1 MDKNGESYRIVSL
14 IGKLFDSLESTDLVG
29 RQLGKMRLVYEL
41 NQANMHFS
49 QILEDAKTKPQLG
62 LDYMDEM
69 RRIVDGCKAP
79 TDSGLLTGNDGGTK
93 NVIDYL
99 QPALEQ
105 VGTENM
111 HKDLYNDM
119 RSVIDKIVMH
129 VAFTDTVMNIAINK
143 GADNLR
149 SRLTEIDKVLK
160 EGKWSDESYCK
171 FADDALKKW
180 SSFTIGLDKDI
191 QQLIEQM
198 GHEDKITE
206 EYLDDVLKE
215 KLMILLRSD
224 FADTSWCRFT
234 ESALTRKCGDMRDFV
249 KDCEGWEQLKEKMYV
264 CASVM
269 ENNGKSF
276 VYKATDKLGR
286 YLYKHRKSYSQKV
299 KALDDYFKFVYFI
312 EDKRRIIKIEE
323 EGVKIVSVEDSQD
336 GITEAEIAD
345 SGIKNNAWLFLKLL
359 KKMGAKNFSG
369 KSWLLVFSIA
379 MNHEKFGY
387 EGVLKN
393 FHEKVI
399 QGIIGRD
406 ISYDGVNNSLK
417 SVMSHDDAD
426 ERKKKKDILTTKNI
440 KWKDDQFVKE
450 QLAKDKQAKSF
461 LYSVDDYFRRKC
473 EEVVEGLRSEV

>member
-1 MDKNGESYRIVSL
+1 
-14 IGKLFDSLESTDLVG
+14 
-29 RQLGKMRLVYEL
+29 MRV
-41 NQANMHFS
+41 
-49 QILEDAKTKPQLG
+49 T
-62 LDYMDEM
+62 
-69 RRIVDGCKAP
+69 R
-79 TDSGLLTGNDGGTK
+79 NDGA
-93 NVIDYL
+93 N
-99 QPALEQ
+99 
-105 VGTENM
+105 
-111 HKDLYNDM
+111 
-119 RSVIDKIVMH
+119 R
-129 VAFTDTVMNIAINK
+129 
-143 GADNLR
+143 LR
-149 SRLTEIDKVLK
+149 KLLAEIDIVLK

-171 FADDALKKW
+171 FANDALKKW
-180 SSFTIGLDKDI
+180 SMLTIALDKDI

-198 GHEDKITE
+198 GHEDKITD

-215 KLMILLRSD
+215 KLMVLLRSD

-234 ESALTRKCGDMRDFV
+234 ESALTRKCEDMKDFV

-269 ENNGKSF
+269 ENDGKSF

-286 YLYKHRKSYSQKV
+286 YLYKHQNSYSQKV

-312 EDKRRIIKIEE
+312 EDKRRIIKFEE
-323 EGVKIVSVEDSQD
+323 EGVEIARVEDSQD
-336 GITEAEIAD
+336 GITEAEIED
-345 SGIKNNAWLFLKLL
+345 SGIKNNARLFLKLL
-359 KKMGAKNFSG
+359 KKMEAKKFSG

-399 QGIIGRD
+399 QGIIGRH
-406 ISYDGVNNSLK
+406 ISYEGVNNSLK

-461 LYSVDDYFRRKC
+461 LYSVEDYFRRKC
-473 EEVVEGLRSEV
+473 EEVVEG

>member
-1 MDKNGESYRIVSL
+1 MEENGESYRIVSL

-41 NQANMHFS
+41 NQANRHFK

-79 TDSGLLTGNDGGTK
+79 TDSGLLTGTDGGTK

-129 VAFTDTVMNIAINK
+129 VAFTDNVMNIAINK

-171 FADDALKKW
+171 FAEDALKKW
-180 SSFTIGLDKDI
+180 SKFTIPLDKDI

-224 FADTSWCRFT
+224 FADTTWCRFT
-234 ESALTRKCGDMRDFV
+234 ESALTRKCEGMRDFV

-286 YLYKHRKSYSQKV
+286 YLYKHQNSYSQKV

-312 EDKRRIIKIEE
+312 EDKRRIIRIEE
-323 EGVKIVSVEDSQD
+323 EGVKIESVEDSQN
-336 GITEAEIAD
+336 GITEEEIAD

-359 KKMGAKNFSG
+359 KKMGARDFSG

-387 EGVLKN
+387 DGVLKN

-399 QGIIGRD
+399 QGIIGRH
-406 ISYDGVNNSLK
+406 ISYEGVSNSLK

-426 ERKKKKDILTTKNI
+426 ERKKKKDILTTKNNE
-440 KWKDDQFVKE
+440 WKNDKFVKE

-461 LYSVDDYFRRKC
+461 LYSVEEYFRQKLA
-473 EEVVEGLRSEV
+473 ETVEG

>member
-14 IGKLFDSLESTDLVG
+14 IGKLFDSLESTDLVA

-62 LDYMDEM
+62 LDYIDEM

-79 TDSGLLTGNDGGTK
+79 TDSRLLTGNDGGTK

-111 HKDLYNDM
+111 HKDLYKDM
-119 RSVIDKIVMH
+119 RSVIDVIVMH
-129 VAFTDTVMNIAINK
+129 VAFTDNVMNIAINN
-143 GADNLR
+143 GADELR
-149 SRLTEIDKVLK
+149 RLLAEIDLVLK

-171 FADDALKKW
+171 FAADALKRW
-180 SSFTIGLDKDI
+180 SRFTVALDKDI

-215 KLMILLRSD
+215 KLMVLLRSD
-224 FADTSWCRFT
+224 FADTTWCRFT
-234 ESALTRKCGDMRDFV
+234 ESALTRKCGGMRDFV

-323 EGVKIVSVEDSQD
+323 EGVKIESVEDSQD
-336 GITEAEIAD
+336 GITEKEIAD
-345 SGIKNNAWLFLKLL
+345 SGIKNNARLFLKLL
-359 KKMGAKNFSG
+359 KKMGARDFSG
-369 KSWLLVFSIA
+369 KAWLLLFSIA
-379 MNHEKFGY
+379 KNHEKFGY
-387 EGVLKN
+387 EGKLTN
-393 FHEKVI
+393 FYEKVI
-399 QGIIGRD
+399 QGIIGCD
-406 ISYDGVNNSLK
+406 ISYTGVNKSLN
-417 SVMSHDDAD
+417 SVMPRNDAD
-426 ERKKKKDILTTKNI
+426 IRKKKKNILITKNNE
-440 KWKDDQFVKE
+440 WKNDKFVKE

-461 LYSVDDYFRRKC
+461 LYSVEEYFRQKLA
-473 EEVVEGLRSEV
+473 ETVEG

>member
-1 MDKNGESYRIVSL
+1 MEENEKSYNIVSL
-14 IGKLFDSLESTDLVG
+14 IGKLFGSLESTDLVG

-41 NQANMHFS
+41 NQANRHFS
-49 QILEDAKTKPQLG
+49 QILEDAKKKPQLG
-62 LDYMDEM
+62 LDNIDEM
-69 RRIVDGCKAP
+69 RSIVDGCKAP
-79 TDSGLLTGNDGGTK
+79 TDSRLLTGNVGGTK
-93 NVIDYL
+93 SVIDYL
-99 QPALEQ
+99 QPALKQ

-111 HKDLYNDM
+111 HKDLYKDM
-119 RSVIDKIVMH
+119 RSVIDVIVMH
-129 VAFTDTVMNIAINK
+129 VAFTDNVMNIAINK
-143 GADNLR
+143 GADKLR
-149 SRLTEIDKVLK
+149 SLLDEIDKVLK

-171 FADDALKKW
+171 FAEDALKKW
-180 SSFTIGLDKDI
+180 SMLTIALDKDI

-215 KLMILLRSD
+215 KLMVLLRSD

-234 ESALTRKCGDMRDFV
+234 ESALTRNCGGMRDFV

-269 ENNGKSF
+269 ENDGKSF
-276 VYKATDKLGR
+276 SCKATYKLGR
-286 YLYKHRKSYSQKV
+286 YLYKHKNSYSQKV

-312 EDKRRIIKIEE
+312 EDKRRKIKIEE

-336 GITEAEIAD
+336 GITEKEIAD

-387 EGVLKN
+387 EGKLTN
-393 FHEKVI
+393 FRKKVI
-399 QGIIGRD
+399 KGIIGCD
-406 ISYDGVNNSLK
+406 ISYIGVNKSLNSEMP
-417 SVMSHDDAD
+417 SDDAD
-426 ERKKKKDILTTKNI
+426 EKKKIKNILITKNNE
-440 KWKDDQFVKE
+440 WKNDKFVKE
-450 QLAKDKQAKSF
+450 QLAKDKQAKRF

-473 EEVVEGLRSEV
+473 EEIIDY

>member
-41 NQANMHFS
+41 NQANRHFM

-79 TDSGLLTGNDGGTK
+79 TDSGLLTGTDGGTK

-119 RSVIDKIVMH
+119 RSVIDVIVMH
-129 VAFTDTVMNIAINK
+129 VAFTDNVMNIAINN
-143 GADNLR
+143 GANELR
-149 SRLTEIDKVLK
+149 RLLAEIDKVLK

-171 FADDALKKW
+171 FAEDALKRW

-224 FADTSWCRFT
+224 FADTTWCRFT
-234 ESALTRKCGDMRDFV
+234 ESALTRKCEGMRDFV

-286 YLYKHRKSYSQKV
+286 YLYKHQNSYSQKV

-312 EDKRRIIKIEE
+312 EDKRRIIRIEE
-323 EGVKIVSVEDSQD
+323 EGVKIESVEDSQD
-336 GITEAEIAD
+336 GITEEEIAD

-359 KKMGAKNFSG
+359 KKMGARDFSG

-387 EGVLKN
+387 EGKLTN
-393 FHEKVI
+393 FRKKVI
-399 QGIIGRD
+399 KGILGCD
-406 ISYDGVNNSLK
+406 ISYTGVNKSLN
-417 SVMSHDDAD
+417 SVMPSDDAD
-426 ERKKKKDILTTKNI
+426 EKKKKKNILITKNNE
-440 KWKDDQFVKE
+440 WKNDKFVKE
-450 QLAKDKQAKSF
+450 QLAEDEQAKRF
-461 LYSVDDYFRRKC
+461 LYSVEDYFRRKC

>member
-14 IGKLFDSLESTDLVG
+14 IGKLFDSLESTDLVA

-99 QPALEQ
+99 QPALKQ

-111 HKDLYNDM
+111 HKDLYKDM
-119 RSVIDKIVMH
+119 RSVIDVIVMH
-129 VAFTDTVMNIAINK
+129 VAFTDTVMNIAINN
-143 GADNLR
+143 GANELR
-149 SRLTEIDKVLK
+149 RLLAEIDKVLK

-171 FADDALKKW
+171 FAEDALKKW
-180 SSFTIGLDKDI
+180 SKFTIPLDKDI

-224 FADTSWCRFT
+224 FADTTWCRFT
-234 ESALTRKCGDMRDFV
+234 ESALTRKCEGMRDFV

-286 YLYKHRKSYSQKV
+286 YLYKHQNSYSQKV

-312 EDKRRIIKIEE
+312 EDKRRIIRIEE
-323 EGVKIVSVEDSQD
+323 EGVKIESVEDSQD
-336 GITEAEIAD
+336 GITEEEIAD

-387 EGVLKN
+387 EGKLTN
-393 FHEKVI
+393 FRKKVI
-399 QGIIGRD
+399 KGIIGCD
-406 ISYDGVNNSLK
+406 ISYIGVNKSLNSEMP
-417 SVMSHDDAD
+417 SDDAD
-426 ERKKKKDILTTKNI
+426 EKKKIKNILITKNNE
-440 KWKDDQFVKE
+440 WKNDKFVKE
-450 QLAKDKQAKSF
+450 QLDNDEQAKRF

-473 EEVVEGLRSEV
+473 EEIIDY

>member
-1 MDKNGESYRIVSL
+1 
-14 IGKLFDSLESTDLVG
+14 
-29 RQLGKMRLVYEL
+29 MRVT
-41 NQANMHFS
+41 
-49 QILEDAKTKPQLG
+49 I
-62 LDYMDEM
+62 
-69 RRIVDGCKAP
+69 
-79 TDSGLLTGNDGGTK
+79 NDGA
-93 NVIDYL
+93 N
-99 QPALEQ
+99 
-105 VGTENM
+105 
-111 HKDLYNDM
+111 
-119 RSVIDKIVMH
+119 
-129 VAFTDTVMNIAINK
+129 
-143 GADNLR
+143 
-149 SRLTEIDKVLK
+149 RLKTLLAEIDMVLQ

-171 FADDALKKW
+171 FADDALKRW

-198 GHEDKITE
+198 GHEDKITD

-215 KLMILLRSD
+215 KLMVLLRSD

-286 YLYKHRKSYSQKV
+286 YLYKHQNSYSQKV

-323 EGVKIVSVEDSQD
+323 EGVKIESVEDSQD
-336 GITEAEIAD
+336 GITEKEIAD
-345 SGIKNNAWLFLKLL
+345 SGIKNNARLFLKLL
-359 KKMGAKNFSG
+359 KKMEAKKFSG

-406 ISYDGVNNSLK
+406 ISYEGVNNSLK

-426 ERKKKKDILTTKNI
+426 IRKKTKNI
-440 KWKDDQFVKE
+440 LIKKNNEWKNDKFVKE

-461 LYSVDDYFRRKC
+461 LYSVEDYFRRKC
-473 EEVVEGLRSEV
+473 EEVVEGGRSEG